1 MKREI
6 LLSLTASLCR
16 QFLLER
22 VEIARYRSQDQVDLL
37 CSLLHNT
44 LSFSVGGEQG
54 GAMTRHVAA
63 VGTRVRLLTCGL
75 ILLQGDVL
83 PK

>member
-1 MKREI
+1 M
-6 LLSLTASLCR
+6 CR
-16 QFLLER
+16 APLRRYAWVQFLLER
-22 VEIARYRSQDQVDLL
+22 VEIARYRSRDQVDLL
-37 CSLLHNT
+37 CSLLHST
-44 LSFSVGGEQG
+44 LSFSVGGER